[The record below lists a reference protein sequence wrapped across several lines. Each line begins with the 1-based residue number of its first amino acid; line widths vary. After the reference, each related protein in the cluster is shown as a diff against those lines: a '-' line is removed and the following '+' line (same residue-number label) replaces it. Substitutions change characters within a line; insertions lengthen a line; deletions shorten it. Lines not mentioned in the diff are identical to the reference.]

1 MDVFRMDAALD
12 EIHSDYLKSRN
23 KKRFNSITGIKPF
36 CSKTILN
43 IK

>member
-1 MDVFRMDAALD
+1 MDVALD
-12 EIHSDYLKSRN
+12 EIRSDYLKSRN

-36 CSKTILN
+36 YSKAILS

>member
-12 EIHSDYLKSRN
+12 EIRSDYLKSR
-23 KKRFNSITGIKPF
+23 IKPF